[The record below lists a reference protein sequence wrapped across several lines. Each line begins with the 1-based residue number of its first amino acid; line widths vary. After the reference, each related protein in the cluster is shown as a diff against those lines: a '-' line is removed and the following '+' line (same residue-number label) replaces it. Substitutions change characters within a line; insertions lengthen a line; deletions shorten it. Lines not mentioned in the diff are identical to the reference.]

1 MNYVLSTLTVD
12 VIIEVEARA
21 KSANEPSFI
30 EDFRLKSFL
39 LKIHIN
45 FSDTV
50 HALKAYAKVFR
61 NGCCPP
67 SGLERVTPRGA
78 GGSDTHVRL
87 TLWGIIPWGD

>member
-1 MNYVLSTLTVD
+1 MLQ
-12 VIIEVEARA
+12 
-21 KSANEPSFI
+21 FI
-30 EDFRLKSFL
+30 SLI
-39 LKIHIN
+39 KIHIN

-50 HALKAYAKVFR
+50 HALKAYAKVLR

-78 GGSDTHVRL
+78 GSDTHVRL